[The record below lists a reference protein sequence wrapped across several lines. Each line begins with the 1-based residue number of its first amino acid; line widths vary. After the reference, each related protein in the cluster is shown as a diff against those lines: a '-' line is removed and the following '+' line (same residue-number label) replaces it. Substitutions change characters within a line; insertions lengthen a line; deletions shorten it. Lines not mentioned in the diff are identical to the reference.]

1 MIMMKAYEL
10 GVKSNG
16 VMIRIRVGGP
26 SALSQ
31 VSTCASF

>member
-1 MIMMKAYEL
+1 MMIKGYEL
-10 GVKSNG
+10 GVKSHG